1 MAHNSYMDTI
11 GSRVR
16 ALRLAKQLN
25 ASELARRV
33 QIAQPSLYNIETNK
47 TKQIKGYVLDALAR
61 ELNTTTG
68 YILTGAD
75 SSQDHEASMML
86 AEIQAIFRTL
96 SPDDKEKLLRD
107 ARGLAL
113 TAKASPVNPF
123 PRVRAL
129 ES

>member
-1 MAHNSYMDTI
+1 M
-11 GSRVR
+11 
-16 ALRLAKQLN
+16 
-25 ASELARRV
+25 
-33 QIAQPSLYNIETNK
+33 
-47 TKQIKGYVLDALAR
+47 LDALAR

-129 ES
+129 EN